1 MNVHKIKILWADDEI
16 DLLKPHI
23 IFLEQK
29 GYEVVTVKSG
39 NEALDELALQNF
51 DIVFLDENMP
61 GLTGLE
67 TINRIKKEYATIPL
81 VMITKS
87 EEEHIMENA
96 IGTNINDYLIK
107 PVNPHQILHCLKKHT
122 ENQRIFSEKSTS
134 DYQQQFRSISMRL
147 MDRMN
152 SAEWIS
158 MYKELTYWDMELG
171 KNNDPNIKEI
181 LHSQIAEAN
190 NLFCKFITQNYVDWL
205 NNQGNEKVSMSHT
218 ILKDKV
224 FPAISKDQP
233 TYLILID
240 NLRYDQWKIIQ
251 PSLSE
256 YFHIEK
262 EDLYYSILPTA
273 TQFARNALF
282 AGLMPSE
289 IAKKYPQYWVNEN
302 EEGNKNDHEHQLLDE
317 YLKRYGINIKH
328 SYSKVLNADFA
339 RRIYENLPNTLQTP
353 LNVLI
358 YNFVDMFSHA
368 HTDVDIV
375 RELANDE
382 ASYRSVTLSWF
393 EHSPLL
399 DVLKYLASKK
409 AKVFI
414 STDHGSIRIQNP
426 VKILGDRDTSTNLR
440 YKVGKNLN
448 FSSKDIFSVSNP
460 QDIYLPKLNVSSKY
474 VFASSYDF
482 FVYPNNYN
490 YHVNYYKDTFQHGGI
505 SMEEVLIPFI
515 TLTAK

>member
-1 MNVHKIKILWADDEI
+1 MNIHKIKILWADDEI

-67 TINRIKKEYATIPL
+67 TINRIKKEYASLPL

-87 EEEHIMENA
+87 EEEHIMESA
-96 IGTNINDYLIK
+96 IGTNISDYLIK
-107 PVNPHQILHCLKKHT
+107 PVNPLQILHCLKKHT
-122 ENQRIFSEKSTS
+122 ENQRLFSEKSTS
-134 DYQQQFRSISMRL
+134 DYQQQFRDISMQLMNRL
-147 MDRMN
+147 N

-181 LHSQIAEAN
+181 LHSQIEEAN
-190 NLFCKFITQNYVDWL
+190 NLFCKFLTQNYVDWI
-205 NNQGNEKVSMSHT
+205 NNKGEEKVSMSHT

-224 FPAISKDQP
+224 FPSISKDYP

-240 NLRYDQWKIIQ
+240 NLRYDQWKTIQ
-251 PSLSE
+251 PTLSE

-289 IAKKYPQYWVNEN
+289 IAKKYPQYWVDEN
-302 EEGNKNDHEHQLLDE
+302 EPGNKNDHEHQLLDE

-328 SYSKVLNADFA
+328 SYSKILNAEFA
-339 RRIYENLPNTLQTP
+339 RKIYDNLPNTLQTP
-353 LNVLI
+353 LNILI

-399 DVLKYLASKK
+399 EVLKYLAAKK

-426 VKILGDRDTSTNLR
+426 VKILGDKETSTNLR
-440 YKVGKNLN
+440 YKVGRNLN

-474 VFASSYDF
+474 VFACSYDF

>member
-1 MNVHKIKILWADDEI
+1 MATNKIKILWADDEI

-29 GYEVVTVKSG
+29 GYEVITVKSG
-39 NEALDELALQNF
+39 IEAIEELDRQNI

-67 TINRIKKEYATIPL
+67 TIAKIKKEYTTIPI

-87 EEEHIMENA
+87 EEEHIMDNA
-96 IGTNINDYLIK
+96 IGTNISDYLIK
-107 PVNPHQILHCLKKHT
+107 PVNPHQILHCVKKHT
-122 ENQRIFSEKSTS
+122 DSQRFVSEKSTS
-134 DYQQQFRSISMRL
+134 DYQQQFRNISLQL
-147 MDRMN
+147 MNNMDN
-152 SAEWIS
+152 SEWIS
-158 MYKELTYWDMELG
+158 MYKELTYWDMELN
-171 KNNDPNIKEI
+171 KNNDPYIKEI
-181 LHSQIAEAN
+181 LHSQKEEAN
-190 NLFCKFITQNYVDWL
+190 TQFCKFLTKNYAGWV
-205 NNQGNEKVSMSHT
+205 NNTSSDKPLMSHT
-218 ILKDKV
+218 ILKEKV
-224 FPAISKDQP
+224 FPSISKETP

-240 NLRYDQWKIIQ
+240 NLRYDQWKTIEPTI
-251 PSLSE
+251 SE
-256 YFHIEK
+256 YFHVDK

-273 TQFARNALF
+273 TQFARNSLF

-289 IAKKYPQYWVNEN
+289 IQKKYPQYWVNEN
-302 EEGNKNDHEHQLLDE
+302 EPGNKNDHEHQLLDE

-328 SYSKVLNADFA
+328 SYSKVLNMEFA
-339 RRIYENLPNTLQTP
+339 RKIYDNLPNTLQTP
-353 LNVLI
+353 LNILI
-358 YNFVDMFSHA
+358 YNFVDMLSHA

-393 EHSPLL
+393 DHSPLL
-399 DVLKYLASKK
+399 EVLKFLAAKK

-426 VKILGDRDTSTNLR
+426 VKIIGDKETSTNLR
-440 YKVGKNLN
+440 YKVGKNLS
-448 FSSKDIFSVSNP
+448 FSNKDVFSISNP
-460 QDIYLPKLNVSSKY
+460 QDIFLPKLNVSSKY
-474 VFASSYDF
+474 VFAANSDF

-515 TLTAK
+515 SLSAK

>member
-1 MNVHKIKILWADDEI
+1 MATNKVKILWADDEI

-29 GYEVVTVKSG
+29 GYKVITVKSG
-39 NEALDELALQNF
+39 IEAIEELGKQNI

-67 TINRIKKEYATIPL
+67 TIAKIKKEYTTIPI

-87 EEEHIMENA
+87 EEEHIMDNA
-96 IGTNINDYLIK
+96 IGTNISDYLIK
-107 PVNPHQILHCLKKHT
+107 PVNPHQILHCVKKHT
-122 ENQRIFSEKSTS
+122 DSQRFVSEKNTS
-134 DYQQQFRSISMRL
+134 EYQQQFRNISL
-147 MDRMN
+147 QLINGMN
-152 SAEWIS
+152 NTEWIS
-158 MYKELTYWDMELG
+158 MYKELTYWDMELN
-171 KNNDPNIKEI
+171 KNDDPYIKEI
-181 LHSQIAEAN
+181 LHSQKEEAN
-190 NLFCKFITQNYVDWL
+190 TQFCKFISKNYASWI
-205 NNQGNEKVSMSHT
+205 NNTTANKPLMSHT
-218 ILKDKV
+218 ILKEKV
-224 FPAISKDQP
+224 FSSISKEKP

-240 NLRYDQWKIIQ
+240 NLRYDQWKTIEPTI
-251 PSLSE
+251 SE
-256 YFHIEK
+256 YFHVDK

-273 TQFARNALF
+273 TQFARNSLF

-289 IAKKYPQYWVNEN
+289 IQKKYPQYWVNEN
-302 EEGNKNDHEHQLLDE
+302 EPANKNDHEHQLLDE

-328 SYSKVLNADFA
+328 SYSKVLNVEFA
-339 RRIYENLPNTLQTP
+339 RKIYDNLPNTLQTP

-358 YNFVDMFSHA
+358 YNFVDMLSHA

-393 EHSPLL
+393 DHSPLL
-399 DVLKYLASKK
+399 EVLKFLAAKK

-426 VKILGDRDTSTNLR
+426 VKIIGDKETSTNLR
-440 YKVGKNLN
+440 YKAGKNLSFN
-448 FSSKDIFSVSNP
+448 NKDVFSISNP
-460 QDIYLPKLNVSSKY
+460 QDIFLPKLNVSSKY
-474 VFASSYDF
+474 VFATNNDF

-515 TLTAK
+515 SLSAK